1 MTGKIFRSFLK
12 ASLIV
17 LLLSLL
23 TVTAV
28 LYNYFG
34 SVQAEELRDELSLA
48 ADAVEALGDD
58 YLAMQD
64 SDRYRLTWVDST
76 GDVLFDTHE
85 QASVME
91 NHADREEIREA
102 LTGGTGSSSRYSSTL
117 MEKTIYEAV
126 KLTDGTILRISVNQ
140 STVGALLLGL
150 LQPILLIG
158 IFAAVL
164 SGILARSMAKR
175 IVEPLNRLDLDN
187 PLENDAYD
195 ELSPL
200 LNRIHSLHQK
210 IEYQLLTLR
219 RRQDEFNHI
228 TENMK
233 EGLVL
238 LDSEDIVLSI
248 NSAAMAFF
256 SADRTCIG
264 EDFLLVDR
272 HSGLIDAIRTSHD
285 RGHAELRM
293 ERNGRIYQIDISRI
307 RIDGKIHGT
316 VLLVIDI
323 TEKEEGERMR
333 REFSA
338 NVSHELKTPL
348 QSIIGSADLIE
359 NGLVKEED
367 MPRFVAHIRREASR
381 LVTLIE
387 DIIRLSQL
395 DEGVELPMEE
405 VNLRSLT
412 EEVFTTLVPSAEEKN
427 ITLIAEGDAHAIGV
441 RRLLYEVIYNLCDN
455 GIKYNKDGGSVIVC
469 LSEND
474 TETLIT
480 VKDTGI
486 GIPPE
491 HQSRIFERFYR
502 VDKSHS
508 KASGGTGLGLSIV
521 KHTVQVHHG
530 KIGLASETGLGTVI
544 TITLPKN
551 TNCAGTR

>member
-1 MTGKIFRSFLK
+1 MTGRIFRSFLA

-28 LYNYFG
+28 LYRYFG
-34 SVQAEELRDELSLA
+34 SVQADELRDELGLA
-48 ADAVEALGDD
+48 ADAVESLGED
-58 YLAMQD
+58 YLVLQD

-76 GDVLFDTHE
+76 GEVLFDTYE
-85 QASVME
+85 QASAME

-102 LTGGTGSSSRYSSTL
+102 RIGGTGSSSRYSSTL
-117 MEKTIYEAV
+117 TEKTIYEAV
-126 KLTDGTILRISVNQ
+126 KLTDGTVLRISVNQ
-140 STVGALLLGL
+140 STVGVLLLGL

-164 SGILARSMAKR
+164 SGILAKSMAKR
-175 IVEPLNRLDLDN
+175 IVEPLNQLDLDN

-195 ELSPL
+195 ELAPL

-210 IEYQLLTLR
+210 IEYQLLTLK

-248 NSAAMAFF
+248 NSAAKAIFT
-256 SADRTCIG
+256 ADGRCVG
-264 EDFLLVDR
+264 EDFLLIDR
-272 HSGLIDAIRTSHD
+272 HSELIDTLRAAQTH
-285 RGHAELRM
+285 GHAELHSK
-293 ERNGRIYQIDISRI
+293 RNGRIYQFDISRI
-307 RIDGKIHGT
+307 QIDGRHHGT
-316 VLLVIDI
+316 VILVIDI
-323 TEKEEGERMR
+323 TEKEDTERLR

-359 NGLVKEED
+359 NGLVKPED
-367 MPRFVAHIRREASR
+367 MPRFVGHIRMEASR

-395 DEGVELPMEE
+395 DEGGEMPMEE
-405 VNLRSLT
+405 TDLHALADEVRATLT
-412 EEVFTTLVPSAEEKN
+412 DAAELKN
-427 ITLIAEGDAHAIGV
+427 VTVSVEGNAAVKGV
-441 RRLLYEVIYNLCDN
+441 RRLLHEILYNLCDN
-455 GIKYNKDGGSVIVC
+455 AIKYNTDGGRVDVE
-469 LSEND
+469 LSEN
-474 TETLIT
+474 ENEVAVI
-480 VKDTGI
+480 VRDTGI
-486 GIPPE
+486 GIAPE
-491 HQSRIFERFYR
+491 HHSRIFERFYR

-521 KHTVQVHHG
+521 KHAVQIHGG
-530 KIGLASETGLGTVI
+530 KITLESEMNTGT
-544 TITLPKN
+544 TIKVVFPK
-551 TNCAGTR
+551 

>member
-1 MTGKIFRSFLK
+1 MTGKIFRSVLTV
-12 ASLIV
+12 SLIV
-17 LLLSLL
+17 LLASLL

-34 SVQAEELRDELSLA
+34 SMQADELRDELGLA
-48 ADAVEALGDD
+48 ADAVALLGEE
-58 YLAMQD
+58 YLEGQD
-64 SDRYRLTWVDST
+64 SDRYRLTWIDNT
-76 GDVLFDTHE
+76 GVVLYDTYTD
-85 QASVME
+85 AAGME

-102 LTGGTGSSSRYSSTL
+102 LNGGTGSSARYSSTL
-117 MEKTIYEAV
+117 TEKTIYEAV
-126 KLTDGTILRISVNQ
+126 KMPDGTVLRISVNQ

-150 LQPILLIG
+150 LQPILLVG

-164 SGILARSMAKR
+164 SGILAKGMAKR

-200 LNRIHSLHQK
+200 LNRIHSLYQK
-210 IEYQLLTLR
+210 IDHQFLTLK

-248 NSAAMAFF
+248 NSAAKAIF
-256 SADRTCIG
+256 SADGRCVG
-264 EDFLLVDR
+264 EDFLLIDR
-272 HSGLIDAIRTSHD
+272 HPELIDTLRAAQTH
-285 RGHAELRM
+285 GHAELQS
-293 ERNGRIYQIDISRI
+293 ERNGRIYQFDISRI
-307 RIDGKIHGT
+307 EIDGTRHGT

-323 TEKEEGERMR
+323 TEKEESERIR

-367 MPRFVAHIRREASR
+367 MSRFVGHIRREASR

-427 ITLIAEGDAHAIGV
+427 ITLTAEGDAHAIGV

-469 LSEND
+469 LSENS
-474 TETLIT
+474 TETVIT

-521 KHTVQVHHG
+521 KHAVQVHHG
-530 KIGLASETGLGTVI
+530 KITLVSETGYGTTV
-544 TITLPKN
+544 TVMLAK
-551 TNCAGTR
+551 R

>member
-1 MTGKIFRSFLK
+1 MTGKIFRSFLT

-34 SVQAEELRDELSLA
+34 SVQAEELRDKLNLA
-48 ADAVEALGDD
+48 ADAVEFLGEE

-117 MEKTIYEAV
+117 MEKTIYEAM

-200 LNRIHSLHQK
+200 LNHIHSLHQK
-210 IEYQLLTLR
+210 IEHQLLTLK

-248 NSAAMAFF
+248 NSAAKAIFA
-256 SADRTCIG
+256 ADGRCVG
-264 EDFLLVDR
+264 EDFLLIDR
-272 HSGLIDAIRTSHD
+272 HSEVIDTLRKAQTH
-285 RGHAELRM
+285 GHAELHS
-293 ERNGRIYQIDISRI
+293 ERNGRIYQFDISRI
-307 RIDGKIHGT
+307 QIDGRHHGT
-316 VLLVIDI
+316 VILVIDI
-323 TEKEEGERMR
+323 TEKEDAERLR

-359 NGLVKEED
+359 NGLVKPED
-367 MPRFVAHIRREASR
+367 MPRFVGHIRKEASR

-395 DEGVELPMEE
+395 DEGVEMPVEKTDLRMLADE
-405 VNLRSLT
+405 VKAALT
-412 EEVFTTLVPSAEEKN
+412 DAAQAKNVTVSVEGSAVVK
-427 ITLIAEGDAHAIGV
+427 GV
-441 RRLLYEVIYNLCDN
+441 RRLLNEILYNLCDN
-455 GIKYNKDGGSVIVC
+455 AIKYNTDGGRVDVQ
-469 LSEND
+469 LSEN
-474 TETLIT
+474 ENEAVVI
-480 VKDTGI
+480 VRDTGI
-486 GIPPE
+486 GIAPE
-491 HQSRIFERFYR
+491 HHSRIFERFYR

-521 KHTVQVHHG
+521 KHAVQLHHG
-530 KIGLASETGLGTVI
+530 KIEIVSAPGKGTAV
-544 TITLPKN
+544 TVVFPKDMS
-551 TNCAGTR
+551 

>member
-1 MTGKIFRSFLK
+1 MTGKIFRSVLTV
-12 ASLIV
+12 SLIV
-17 LLLSLL
+17 LLVSLL

-34 SVQAEELRDELSLA
+34 SMQADELRDELGLA
-48 ADAVEALGDD
+48 ADAVALLGEE
-58 YLAMQD
+58 YLEGQD
-64 SDRYRLTWVDST
+64 SDRYRLTWIDNT
-76 GDVLFDTHE
+76 GVVLYDTYTD
-85 QASVME
+85 AAGME

-102 LTGGTGSSSRYSSTL
+102 LNGGYGSSARYSSTL
-117 MEKTIYEAV
+117 TEKTIYEAV
-126 KLTDGTILRISVNQ
+126 KMPDGTVLRISVNQ

-150 LQPILLIG
+150 LQPILLVG

-164 SGILARSMAKR
+164 SGILAKGMAKR

-200 LNRIHSLHQK
+200 LNRIHSLYQK
-210 IEYQLLTLR
+210 IDHQFLTLK

-248 NSAAMAFF
+248 NSAAKAIFA
-256 SADRTCIG
+256 ADGRCIG
-264 EDFLLVDR
+264 EDFLLIDR
-272 HSGLIDAIRTSHD
+272 HPELIDTLRAAQTH
-285 RGHAELRM
+285 GHAELQS
-293 ERNGRIYQIDISRI
+293 ERNGRIYQFDISRI
-307 RIDGKIHGT
+307 EIDGTRHGT

-323 TEKEEGERMR
+323 TEKEESERIR

-367 MPRFVAHIRREASR
+367 MPRFVGHIRREASR

-412 EEVFTTLVPSAEEKN
+412 EEVFTTLAPSAEEKN
-427 ITLIAEGDAHAIGV
+427 ITLTAEGNARAIGV

-455 GIKYNKDGGSVIVC
+455 AIKYNKDGGSVTVS
-469 LSEND
+469 LSGNS
-474 TETLIT
+474 TETGIT

-491 HQSRIFERFYR
+491 HQNRIFERFYR

-508 KASGGTGLGLSIV
+508 KVSGGTGLGLSIV
-521 KHTVQVHHG
+521 KHAVQLHHG
-530 KIGLASETGLGTVI
+530 KLEIVSAPGEGTAV
-544 TITLPKN
+544 TVVFPKN
-551 TNCAGTR
+551 VS

>member
-1 MTGKIFRSFLK
+1 MTGKIFRSFLT
-12 ASLIV
+12 AALVV

-34 SVQAEELRDELSLA
+34 SVQSEELRDELRLA
-48 ADAVEALGDD
+48 ADAVESLGED

-64 SDRYRLTWVDST
+64 SDRYRLTWVDNT

-117 MEKTIYEAV
+117 TEKTIYEAM

-210 IEYQLLTLR
+210 IEYQLLTLK

-248 NSAAMAFF
+248 NSAAKAIFA
-256 SADRTCIG
+256 ADDRCVG
-264 EDFLLVDR
+264 EDFLLIDR
-272 HSGLIDAIRTSHD
+272 HSEVIDTLRTAQTH
-285 RGHAELRM
+285 GHAELHS
-293 ERNGRIYQIDISRI
+293 ERNGRIYQFDISRI
-307 RIDGKIHGT
+307 QIDGRHHGT
-316 VLLVIDI
+316 VILVIDI
-323 TEKEEGERMR
+323 TEKEDSERLR

-359 NGLVKEED
+359 NGLVKPED
-367 MPRFVAHIRREASR
+367 MPRFVGHIRKEASR

-395 DEGVELPMEE
+395 DEGVEMPVEKTDLRALADE
-405 VNLRSLT
+405 VKAALT
-412 EEVFTTLVPSAEEKN
+412 DAAQAKN
-427 ITLIAEGDAHAIGV
+427 VTVSVEGNAVVKGV
-441 RRLLYEVIYNLCDN
+441 RRLLNEILYNLCDN
-455 GIKYNKDGGSVIVC
+455 AIKYNTDGGRVDVQLYENGNEAVVIVR
-469 LSEND
+469 
-474 TETLIT
+474 
-480 VKDTGI
+480 DTGI
-486 GIPPE
+486 GIAPE
-491 HQSRIFERFYR
+491 HHSRIFERFYR

-508 KASGGTGLGLSIV
+508 KAFGGTGLGLSIV
-521 KHTVQVHHG
+521 KHAVQLHHG
-530 KIGLASETGLGTVI
+530 KIMLESEVNKGT
-544 TITLPKN
+544 TIRVVFPK
-551 TNCAGTR
+551 

>member
-1 MTGKIFRSFLK
+1 MTGKIFRSVLTV
-12 ASLIV
+12 SLIV
-17 LLLSLL
+17 LLASLL

-34 SVQAEELRDELSLA
+34 SMQADELRDELGLA
-48 ADAVEALGDD
+48 ADAVALLGEE
-58 YLAMQD
+58 YLEGQD
-64 SDRYRLTWVDST
+64 SDRYRLTWIDNT
-76 GDVLFDTHE
+76 GVVLYDTHTD
-85 QASVME
+85 AAGME

-102 LTGGTGSSSRYSSTL
+102 LNGGYGSSARYSSTL
-117 MEKTIYEAV
+117 TEKTIYEAV
-126 KLTDGTILRISVNQ
+126 KMPDGTVLRISVNQ

-150 LQPILLIG
+150 LQPILLVG

-164 SGILARSMAKR
+164 SGILAKGMAKR
-175 IVEPLNRLDLDN
+175 IVEPLNKLDLDN

-200 LNRIHSLHQK
+200 LNRIHSLYQK
-210 IEYQLLTLR
+210 IDHQFLTLK

-248 NSAAMAFF
+248 NSAAKAIFA
-256 SADRTCIG
+256 ADGRCIG
-264 EDFLLVDR
+264 EDFLLIDR
-272 HSGLIDAIRTSHD
+272 HPELIDTLRAAQTH
-285 RGHAELRM
+285 GHAELQS
-293 ERNGRIYQIDISRI
+293 ERNGRIYQFDISRI
-307 RIDGKIHGT
+307 EIDGTRHGT

-323 TEKEEGERMR
+323 TEKEESERIR

-367 MPRFVAHIRREASR
+367 MPRFVGHIRREASR

-395 DEGVELPMEE
+395 DEGGEMPMEE
-405 VNLRSLT
+405 TDLRALAD
-412 EEVFTTLVPSAEEKN
+412 EVKTTLTDAAEAKN
-427 ITLIAEGDAHAIGV
+427 VTVSVEGNAVVKGV
-441 RRLLYEVIYNLCDN
+441 RRLLNEILYNLCDN
-455 GIKYNKDGGSVIVC
+455 AIKYNVNGGRVNVQ
-469 LSEND
+469 LSEN
-474 TETLIT
+474 ENEAAVI
-480 VKDTGI
+480 VRDTGI
-486 GIPPE
+486 GIAPE
-491 HQSRIFERFYR
+491 HHSRIFERFYR

-508 KASGGTGLGLSIV
+508 KESGGTGLGLSIV
-521 KHTVQVHHG
+521 KHAVQLHHG
-530 KIGLASETGLGTVI
+530 KLEIVSAPGEGTAV
-544 TITLPKN
+544 TVVFQKN
-551 TNCAGTR
+551 VS